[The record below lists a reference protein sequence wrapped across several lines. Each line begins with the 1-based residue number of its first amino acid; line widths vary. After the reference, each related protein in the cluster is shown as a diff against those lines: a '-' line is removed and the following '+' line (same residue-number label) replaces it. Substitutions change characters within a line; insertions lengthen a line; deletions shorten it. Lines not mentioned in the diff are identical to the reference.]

1 MGSGSTANQPTPR
14 RVSSCLQNKV
24 AVSIVCGQTSSLAV
38 VDNGEVIFFF
48 NLSWS
53 FMKQYWLTLTEAALM
68 FSFCLSR
75 CTAGAITATD
85 NLDLETMGTSSPPV
99 DLLVCRVYVCNR
111 CEITHVRLLWNNT
124 CIYLYEVFKKTTYIL
139 MFLYASTTA
148 RSWGMMF
155 LGWATLR
162 NALREF
168 GKNKDSGMN
177 WL

>member
-38 VDNGEVIFFF
+38 VDNGEVIFFFFF

-111 CEITHVRLLWNNT
+111 CEITHVRLLWNN
-124 CIYLYEVFKKTTYIL
+124 LYEVFKKKTYIL

-148 RSWGMMF
+148 RSWCFWVGQLLGMPWGN
-155 LGWATLR
+155 LAKTR
-162 NALREF
+162 TRELTDY
-168 GKNKDSGMN
+168 N
-177 WL
+177 L